1 MEKVWITG
9 KSDDMNFQTAFRL
22 RVGATTQPTEIVL
35 CTKGILFSGGEQK
48 LKRARQAGNV
58 ALGTLKHYRYKDREP
73 EGKTAN
79 RLYIGIYE
87 YTVDGITRTKRLVVS
102 GMKPPHTLY
111 FYYIS
116 NPKHVF
122 SEYDTGKNPLMI
134 LLYIIPILVA
144 FLVATALG
152 FRP

>member
-1 MEKVWITG
+1 MI
-9 KSDDMNFQTAFRL
+9 S
-22 RVGATTQPTEIVL
+22 
-35 CTKGILFSGGEQK
+35 GI
-48 LKRARQAGNV
+48 
-58 ALGTLKHYRYKDREP
+58 
-73 EGKTAN
+73 
-79 RLYIGIYE
+79 
-87 YTVDGITRTKRLVVS
+87 
-102 GMKPPHTLY
+102 KPPRTLY